1 MNTVRPGN
9 ATLRADQVDW
19 PEEAVRAPELV
30 PVEEEQ
36 QDEKRGQRTA
46 RLQQMVQA
54 AVLAVYAALVAA
66 GIAWHEPWADEA
78 QAWLLARDQG
88 FWHLMLHSLRYEGS
102 PGLWHALLWVLA
114 RAHVGF
120 IGMHWVTGAIAVAGV
135 YVLLRWSPFPLILKI
150 LLPFGFWLA
159 YQNAVVARSYVL
171 FAILAFPAAAILRGM
186 IRDEV
191 PATQGKL
198 IWLAV
203 LLGLMANISVHGLF
217 VSIGFAIV
225 ALALLRR
232 KALSGIP
239 ARKRVPAIILC
250 CCWLFVAVT
259 VCPPSDVDF
268 PAGRNLQM
276 SAEKV
281 WSQLGSQEAKRQLAA
296 EKAAEVR
303 PGELA
308 PIPPVEY
315 HRTKQEMRARKIA
328 HFLSLLTYPVS
339 NFRYLALGCVAL
351 VILQAIALGRSQG
364 ELGWVGLMPWALLV
378 FLFLFIY
385 IAPRHAG
392 MLWESLV
399 AALWLTWPS
408 RPATGI
414 RLWLY
419 RVTLAV
425 LVVVAA
431 DQVWWTAHAVWGDI
445 HRPYSGEKA
454 MAQFLASR
462 GAGKQIAGFNY
473 HSVGTA
479 AFFDHRIFFNQ
490 PTAYWIWSRNVR
502 VNQEAPQTIARHPD
516 IIDIGGFDWSLSN
529 GNVADDWIRPDLS
542 DLHRVPLEDT
552 YQIIPYAEA
561 HGYRETHRFCGSAF
575 MRQGYSEKEC
585 QVALEPVQ

>member
-1 MNTVRPGN
+1 
-9 ATLRADQVDW
+9 
-19 PEEAVRAPELV
+19 
-30 PVEEEQ
+30 
-36 QDEKRGQRTA
+36 
-46 RLQQMVQA
+46 
-54 AVLAVYAALVAA
+54 
-66 GIAWHEPWADEA
+66 
-78 QAWLLARDQG
+78 
-88 FWHLMLHSLRYEGS
+88 MLHSLRYEGS

-114 RAHVGF
+114 RAHVGY
-120 IGMHWVTGAIAVAGV
+120 IGMHWVSGAIAVAGV

-150 LLPFGFWLA
+150 LLPLGFWFA
-159 YQNAVVARSYVL
+159 YQDAVVARSYVL

-191 PATQGKL
+191 PATQGRL

-203 LLGLMANISVHGLF
+203 LLGLMANLSVHGFF

-232 KALSGIP
+232 KTLAGIP

-296 EKAAEVR
+296 GVR

-308 PIPPVEY
+308 PIPPVQY
-315 HRTKQEMRARKIA
+315 HRTRQEMRQRKIA
-328 HFLSLLTYPVS
+328 HFLALLTYPVS
-339 NFRYLALGCVAL
+339 NFRYLALGCVML
-351 VILQAIALGRSQG
+351 VILQAIALGRSRG

-399 AALWLTWPS
+399 AALWLTWPA
-408 RPATGI
+408 RPVTGI
-414 RLWLY
+414 RLWLH

-425 LVVVAA
+425 LVLVAA

-454 MAQFLASR
+454 MAQFLAPQ

-502 VNQEAPQTIARHPD
+502 VNEEAPQTIARHPD
-516 IIDIGGFDWSLSN
+516 IIDIGGFDWRLGN
-529 GNVADDWIRPDLS
+529 GNVTDDWIRPDLS

-561 HGYRETHRFCGSAF
+561 HGYRETHRFCGTAF
-575 MRQGYSEKEC
+575 MRQGYSEIEC
-585 QVALEPVQ
+585 QVALEPAQ